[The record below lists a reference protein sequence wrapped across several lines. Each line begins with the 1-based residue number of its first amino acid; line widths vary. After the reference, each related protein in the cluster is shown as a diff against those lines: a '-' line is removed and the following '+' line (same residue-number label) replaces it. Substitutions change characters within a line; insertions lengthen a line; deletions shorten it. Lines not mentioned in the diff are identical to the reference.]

1 MGEKGRK
8 DGRFIA
14 LSGLKKVS
22 GPPGSRFPLLIV
34 DATGLP
40 VFPLCE
46 WYRRKKE
53 EDGGR
58 TPDTYLEMLLPYF
71 GFLIQK
77 GYAWNAAP
85 DRLRAY
91 LVEFLRHD
99 VGCQVVPAQQDCHV
113 VETT

>member
-1 MGEKGRK
+1 MRAKGRK
-8 DGRFIA
+8 HGRFIA

-34 DATGLP
+34 DTMGLP

-53 EDGGR
+53 DDSGR

-85 DRLRAY
+85 HGMRNEIKAR
-91 LVEFLRHD
+91 EQKSKED
-99 VGCQVVPAQQDCHV
+99 VFSS
-113 VETT
+113 